1 MSRHFRF
8 ESLHIWQEAVAVGD
22 DLFNLADTLEKR
34 KSFRFAEQ
42 LRGATLSISN
52 NIAEGSGDDSDKEF
66 RRFLKYARRSAFEC
80 ANIVIICQRRG
91 YLNTEEK
98 ESCYERLDILCRK
111 IQNFRKTLNK

>member
-1 MSRHFRF
+1 MTRHFRF
-8 ESLHIWQEAVAVGD
+8 EGLHIWQEAVAVGD

-34 KSFRFAEQ
+34 KYFRFAEQ

-91 YLNTEEK
+91 YLNEEEK